1 MKEIDWQCSAA
12 NQNAEPCTIK
22 KNETKKDVKQQGCEK
37 WTPIVMRY
45 HCALKKGFEAISTRK
60 PFTELRGIQ
69 KVTQICLLVQADM
82 VPAV

>member
-1 MKEIDWQCSAA
+1 
-12 NQNAEPCTIK
+12 
-22 KNETKKDVKQQGCEK
+22 
-37 WTPIVMRY
+37 MRY

-69 KVTQICLLVQADM
+69 KVTQICLIVQADM